1 MKQEA
6 TPIVVQGLVPMCS
19 RQYDRF
25 FNTTRIPGV
34 ETDTLLH
41 LNDAT
46 HIVCMHKGRYFR
58 LCVYN
63 KGRLLNSAEL
73 QKQIQG
79 ILDDPS
85 EPDEG
90 EKHLAAL
97 TASDRKVWAETRN
110 SYFNKGLNKTSLD
123 IIERSAFVLVLDD
136 YAYGYNDEDESQ
148 ASHYGRMMLHGK
160 CSDRWFD
167 KSFQLIVGNNG
178 KMGLNGEHSWA
189 DAPVVA
195 HFWEY
200 LIAKDIVDG
209 NSYDSEGN
217 CVGRI
222 MDVPPKARKLRWDI
236 PESCKNTIDSCL
248 KVSSTFQ
255 LQFLSQICHNC
266 GHKLCH
272 LSYFLLHFT
281 TFVTFLGS
289 STFG

>member
-41 LNDAT
+41 LSDAT
-46 HIVCMHKGRYFR
+46 HIVCIHKGRYFR

-79 ILDDPS
+79 ILDDVS

-136 YAYGYNDEDESQ
+136 YAYGYDDEDESQ

-248 KVSSTFQ
+248 KVS
-255 LQFLSQICHNC
+255 
-266 GHKLCH
+266 
-272 LSYFLLHFT
+272 
-281 TFVTFLGS
+281 TFLV
-289 STFG
+289 TIFVC